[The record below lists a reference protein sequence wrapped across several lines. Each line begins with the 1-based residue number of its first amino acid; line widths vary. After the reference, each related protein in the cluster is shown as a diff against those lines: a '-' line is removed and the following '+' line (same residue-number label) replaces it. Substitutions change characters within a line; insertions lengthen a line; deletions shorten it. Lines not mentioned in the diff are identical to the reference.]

1 MVSSGGREPA
11 VPDEQELIFDLIIII
26 AAATGGGVL
35 ASLLRL
41 PVILGYLVAGLVVG
55 NYIPGWEIDV
65 GRVQGIA
72 ELGVALLLFT
82 LGVQFSFAKMADVR
96 RVAIVGGLVQIV
108 LTIGLGLAVGGLLGL
123 DIRAAV
129 LLGAA
134 MALSSTMVALKL
146 LDARG
151 ELDALHGRVAL
162 GILLVQDLA
171 VVPMVIL
178 IPATAGEVG
187 ASLAGELALAAG
199 KAVLLLGAAYLLS
212 IYIVPRLL
220 FRVAA
225 TGSRELFLLAVLSLA
240 LGLAGGSFALGLS
253 LAFGAFL
260 AGLVVSESEFSYQ
273 TLAEVLPLREV
284 FATIFFVAM
293 GMLIE
298 PQVLLDDPGRVA
310 AIAAALVLGKLV
322 LTAGPVALLGYPV
335 RTAVLSGLVLAQA
348 GEFSFILARV
358 GVDEG
363 LISEEL
369 NAAILMAAMV
379 SMLLSPFLLQAGP
392 PILSWAER
400 RPMLGRLLAKPAL
413 AALGDD
419 PAQLRR
425 HVVVCGYGRVGRE
438 LVQELTQREF
448 RCVVVEQNPYLV
460 SELHRQGIP
469 HVYGD
474 ATNPAVLSACALVEA
489 RVLAVTMPDPAAAE
503 LVMAHATRL
512 NPRLD
517 IIVRGR
523 AQEDY
528 EALLGAGAAE
538 VVQPEFEAGLE
549 FVRHTLHRYGVDR
562 TQIQLLLARRRRDF
576 YRRT

>member
-55 NYIPGWEIDV
+55 NYIPGWEIDID
-65 GRVQGIA
+65 RIQGIA

-96 RVAIVGGLVQIV
+96 RVAIVGGLVQIL

-293 GMLIE
+293 GMLID
-298 PQVLLDDPGRVA
+298 PGVLLDDPGRVA

-379 SMLLSPFLLQAGP
+379 SMLLSPLLLQAGP
-392 PILSWAER
+392 PLLSWAER
-400 RPMLGRLLAKPAL
+400 RPMLGRLMAKPAL
-413 AALGDD
+413 AAPGDD

-438 LVQELTQREF
+438 LVQELTRREF

-503 LVMAHATRL
+503 LVMAHATRM
-512 NPRLD
+512 NPQLD

>member
-1 MVSSGGREPA
+1 M
-11 VPDEQELIFDLIIII
+11 PDEQELIFDLIIII

-55 NYIPGWEIDV
+55 NYIPGWDINVTRIE
-65 GRVQGIA
+65 GIA

-108 LTIGLGLAVGGLLGL
+108 LTIGLGLAVGKLLGL

-151 ELDALHGRVAL
+151 ELGALHGRVAV

-212 IYIVPRLL
+212 VYIVPRLL

-348 GEFSFILARV
+348 GEFSFVLARV

-363 LISEEL
+363 LISADL

-379 SMLLSPFLLQAGP
+379 SMLVSPLLLQAGGP
-392 PILSWAER
+392 LLTWAER
-400 RPMLGRLLAKPAL
+400 RSVFRRLMAKPAL
-413 AALGDD
+413 AAPGDA

-425 HVVVCGYGRVGRE
+425 HVVVCGYGRMGRE
-438 LVQELTQREF
+438 LVREITQRNF
-448 RCVVVEQNPYLV
+448 RCVVVEHNPYLV

-474 ATNPAVLSACALVEA
+474 ATNLAVLGACALEEA
-489 RVLAVTMPDPAAAE
+489 RVLAVTLPDPAAAE
-503 LVMAHATRL
+503 LIVSHAMRL

-517 IIVRGR
+517 VIVRGR

-528 EALLGAGAAE
+528 RALLGAGAAE

-562 TQIQLLLARRRRDF
+562 TQIQLVLARRRRDF
-576 YRRT
+576 YRKS